1 MLAIY
6 AEKRNRVFHKSTATL
21 DAFDMKKTKIVIA
34 GGGFANPADI
44 GDACV
49 FLSSALAEYVSG
61 ANLAVHG
68 GGEPPPYLDV
78 SAL

>member
-1 MLAIY
+1 LA
-6 AEKRNRVFHKSTATL
+6 A
-21 DAFDMKKTKIVIA
+21 
-34 GGGFANPADI
+34 
-44 GDACV
+44 
-49 FLSSALAEYVSG
+49 YVSG